1 MGYHC
6 LDDETDDRWC
16 RETICGAAY
25 ACVRCELWLHE
36 LCAKAIQYLPR
47 EITHPLHSHY
57 HLILNW
63 SGSGSFGS
71 FTCDLCLKISSGT
84 YYSCCRCSF
93 ELDLVCA
100 FASSDDHVAR
110 KKRQRSNADREKL
123 IMQHYCHIHP
133 LILYKYSNEGEH
145 DYNCRWCD
153 KPLTGIF
160 YGCKSCG
167 FFLHEFCS
175 DKIPKTLNHPFH
187 PSHPLR
193 LDFVDATCNACTQ
206 QIKLSNKDF
215 STAAYGCQICNF
227 NLDFGCAKLLP
238 TLNHEGHNHCLTY
251 VGPTFRDPTRKYHFQ
266 CSSCRELCLD
276 TFYRCVQCDLNLHL
290 KCAPVPPLAKH
301 RYHRHP
307 LLLNQPIREDEI
319 GEYYCDICE
328 KERDPT
334 HEVYYCQKCTYIAHI
349 ECVLNEEETSTK
361 QDSSSELKEM
371 EQTDETIL
379 VRPVLHEHPLKFCE
393 VTENLGERV
402 CNACRLEL
410 SGPGYICQGCQYILY
425 ENCGKLP
432 DEIQHPLHPQHH
444 LNLYARYTSLDENI
458 CDKCQEFS
466 FGFIYLCEQCDFKLD
481 LKCATRAP
489 SESGRTTLKESE
501 RETELFHFTDKHKL
515 LFCNFTD
522 SVVESRCNICQLQ
535 IFGPAYHCRKCGWVL
550 HESCLSYTRYGG
562 CHACSLKLLPS
573 GYFKSYNYGCKDC
586 GVNYH
591 IACAISLTRPLKL
604 DSHMHHL
611 YYFGTDFDRFFA
623 MYRDFIDHYAAL
635 FCSHCCQICS
645 GQSFYRC
652 LECFVNFHIECL
664 SLPQIIKSK
673 CHIHPLTLKD
683 SYIED
688 DSEEHYCDAC
698 EEKRHP
704 SHHVYYCEEC
714 PGMFV
719 AHIDCALSKELL
731 SFLVPREII

>member
-1 MGYHC
+1 MEIKLASHEHSMGYHC

-47 EITHPLHSHY
+47 QITHPLHSHY

-160 YGCKSCG
+160 YGCKSCA

-349 ECVLNEEETSTK
+349 ECVLNEEETSTN

-535 IFGPAYHCRKCGWVL
+535 IFGPAYHCRKCG
-550 HESCLSYTRYGG
+550 
-562 CHACSLKLLPS
+562 
-573 GYFKSYNYGCKDC
+573 
-586 GVNYH
+586 
-591 IACAISLTRPLKL
+591 
-604 DSHMHHL
+604 
-611 YYFGTDFDRFFA
+611 
-623 MYRDFIDHYAAL
+623 
-635 FCSHCCQICS
+635 
-645 GQSFYRC
+645 
-652 LECFVNFHIECL
+652 
-664 SLPQIIKSK
+664 
-673 CHIHPLTLKD
+673 
-683 SYIED
+683 
-688 DSEEHYCDAC
+688 
-698 EEKRHP
+698 
-704 SHHVYYCEEC
+704 
-714 PGMFV
+714 
-719 AHIDCALSKELL
+719 
-731 SFLVPREII
+731 

>member
-1 MGYHC
+1 MEIKLASHEHSIGYHC
-6 LDDETDDRWC
+6 LDDETDDKWC
-16 RETICGAAY
+16 EKCTEKICGAAY
-25 ACVRCELWLHE
+25 ACVKCELWLHE

-47 EITHPLHSHY
+47 EITHPLHSHH
-57 HLILNW
+57 HLMLDW
-63 SGSGSFGS
+63 SGPAAP

-84 YYSCCRCSF
+84 NYTCCRCPF

-110 KKRQRSNADREKL
+110 KKRQRSNSERKQT
-123 IMQHYCHIHP
+123 MQHYCHIHP
-133 LILYKYSNEGEH
+133 LVLYEYSNEGEH

-160 YGCKSCG
+160 YG
-167 FFLHEFCS
+167 F
-175 DKIPKTLNHPFH
+175 
-187 PSHPLR
+187 
-193 LDFVDATCNACTQ
+193 
-206 QIKLSNKDF
+206 
-215 STAAYGCQICNF
+215 
-227 NLDFGCAKLLP
+227 
-238 TLNHEGHNHCLTY
+238 
-251 VGPTFRDPTRKYHFQ
+251 
-266 CSSCRELCLD
+266 
-276 TFYRCVQCDLNLHL
+276 
-290 KCAPVPPLAKH
+290 PPLAKH

-334 HEVYYCQKCTYIAHI
+334 HEVYNCQKCTYIAHI
-349 ECVLNEEETSTK
+349 ECVLNQEETSTK
-361 QDSSSELKEM
+361 QDSSSSPPISMDAKASELKEM
-371 EQTDETIL
+371 EQTETIL
-379 VRPVLHEHPLKFCE
+379 VRPVFHKHPLKFCE

-402 CNACRLEL
+402 CGACRLEL
-410 SGPGYICQGCQYILY
+410 SGPGYICQGCLYILH
-425 ENCGKLP
+425 ENCAKLP
-432 DEIQHPLHPQHH
+432 DEMQHPLHPQHH
-444 LNLYARYTSLDENI
+444 LNLYATSTSPDQNI
-458 CDKCQEFS
+458 CDKCQDFY
-466 FGFIYLCEQCDFKLD
+466 FGFFYLCEQCDFKLD
-481 LKCATRAP
+481 LKCATQAP

-501 RETELFHFTDKHKL
+501 RETELFHFTHKHKL

-522 SVVESRCNICQLQ
+522 PLVKRQCNLCRLQ
-535 IFGPAYHCRKCGWVL
+535 IFGPTYHCMSCGWIL
-550 HESCLSYTRYGG
+550 HESCLRLPQEMQVPFHSQHTLTLSYTSYGG

-573 GYFKSYNYGCKDC
+573 GYHKSYNYGCKDC

-623 MYRDFIDHYAAL
+623 MYRDFIDIYAGL
-635 FCSHCCQICS
+635 FCSHCGEICS

-652 LECFVNFHIECL
+652 LECFINFHLECL

-704 SHHVYYCEEC
+704 NHHVYYCEEC
-714 PGMFV
+714 PGIFV
-719 AHIDCALSKELL
+719 AHIDCALSKEEVV
-731 SFLVPREII
+731 SFLVPREMKKRRSWTRGI

>member
-1 MGYHC
+1 MEIKLASHEHSMGYHC

-25 ACVRCELWLHE
+25 ACV
-36 LCAKAIQYLPR
+36 
-47 EITHPLHSHY
+47 
-57 HLILNW
+57 
-63 SGSGSFGS
+63 
-71 FTCDLCLKISSGT
+71 
-84 YYSCCRCSF
+84 SCCRCSF

-334 HEVYYCQKCTYIAHI
+334 HE
-349 ECVLNEEETSTK
+349 EETSTK

-379 VRPVLHEHPLKFCE
+379 VVRPVLHEHPLKFCE

-550 HESCLSYTRYGG
+550 HESCLRLPQEMQAPIHSQHTLTLSYTRYGG

-604 DSHMHHL
+604 DSHMHPL

-719 AHIDCALSKELL
+719 AHIDCALSKGDHMKKIKEELD
-731 SFLVPREII
+731 